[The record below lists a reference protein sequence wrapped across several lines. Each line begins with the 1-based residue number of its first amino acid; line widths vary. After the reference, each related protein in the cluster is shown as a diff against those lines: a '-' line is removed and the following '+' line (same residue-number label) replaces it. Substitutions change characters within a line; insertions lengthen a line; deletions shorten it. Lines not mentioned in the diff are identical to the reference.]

1 MASMSLVF
9 SVVTMGMSF
18 AAVSLPGAVVACQ
31 PSRHQ
36 VRSGSGQVT
45 VPTRRDLC
53 LFWIRPNRNRP
64 AQIAD
69 EGYLQTQRFVRMVF
83 TGQVDASRSHF
94 TDDLSVG
101 VRTQRHK
108 GSHVGEGSEVSILAG
123 L

>member
-1 MASMSLVF
+1 
-9 SVVTMGMSF
+9 MGMSF
-18 AAVSLPGAVVACQ
+18 AVVSLAGAAVACQ

-36 VRSGSGQVT
+36 VRY
-45 VPTRRDLC
+45 
-53 LFWIRPNRNRP
+53 
-64 AQIAD
+64 